1 MAMNSD
7 RVMEGVQQA
16 PHRSLFNAL
25 GFTEEERR
33 KPLIGIVSS
42 FNEIV
47 PGHMNLDKIT
57 EAVKLAVA
65 EAGGMPVVVPA
76 IAVCDGIAM
85 GHIGMKYS
93 LVTRDLIADSTEC
106 LAKAHAFDGMVCI
119 PNCDKNVPGL
129 LMAAARVNIPTVF
142 VSGGPMMAGRVD
154 GHKTSLSS
162 MFEAVG
168 SVSAG
173 KMTNEKLC
181 EYEEKACPTCGS
193 CSGMYTANS
202 MNCLT
207 EAIGMGLPGNG
218 TIPAVYS
225 ARIRLAKHAG
235 YAVMNLI
242 EKNIRPRDIM
252 TKEAFMNAMAMD
264 MALGCST
271 NTMLHLP
278 AIAHEAGVDLD
289 MEIANEVSSRTP
301 NLCHLAPAGPTYME
315 DLNEAGGVL
324 AVMSELVKK
333 NLINTDLITV
343 TGKTIKENL
352 VGVKNL
358 NPEVIRPIENPYMQS
373 GGIAVL
379 KGNIAPDTG
388 VVKKSAVV
396 PEMLVHEGPARV
408 FDCEEDAIEAIL
420 TGKIVAGDVVV
431 IRYEGPKGGPG
442 MREMLNPTSAIAGR
456 GLGSSVALITDG
468 RFSGASRGASIGHV
482 SPEAAVGGPIALI
495 EEGDIIS
502 IDIPNNALNVKV
514 SDEELAKRKEKWQP
528 REPKV
533 TTGYLARYRELVT
546 SGNRGA
552 ILEIPGTSK

>member
-7 RVMEGVQQA
+7 RVMKGLQQA

-25 GFTEEERR
+25 GFTEEERN

-42 FNEIV
+42 YNEIV

-142 VSGGPMMAGRVD
+142 VSGGPMMAGRFQ

-173 KMTNEKLC
+173 KMSNEELC
-181 EYEEKACPTCGS
+181 ELEEKACPTCGS

-225 ARIRLAKHAG
+225 ARIRLAKKAG
-235 YAVMNLI
+235 YAVMNLV

-278 AIAHEAGVDLD
+278 AIAHEAGVDIN
-289 MEIANEVSSRTP
+289 MEIANEVSAKTP

-333 NLINTDLITV
+333 NLINTDLITA

-352 VGVKNL
+352 EGVYNK

-388 VVKKSAVV
+388 IVKKSAVV
-396 PEMLVHEGPARV
+396 PEMMVHEGPARV

-420 TGKIVAGDVVV
+420 GGKIVAGDVVV

-514 SDEELAKRKEKWQP
+514 SDEELAKRREKWQP

-552 ILEIPGTSK
+552 VLEIPRA

>member
-7 RVMEGVQQA
+7 RVFKGLQQA

-25 GFTEEERR
+25 GFTEEERNR
-33 KPLIGIVSS
+33 PLIGIVSS
-42 FNEIV
+42 YNEIV

-106 LAKAHAFDGMVCI
+106 LAIAHAFDGMVCI

-142 VSGGPMMAGRVD
+142 VSGGPMMAGRID

-173 KMTNEKLC
+173 TMTEEKLC
-181 EYEEKACPTCGS
+181 EFEEKACPTCGS

-225 ARIRLAKHAG
+225 ARIRLAKEAG
-235 YAVMNLI
+235 YAVMRLV

-252 TKEAFMNAMAMD
+252 TKEAFMNAMTMD

-278 AIAHEAGVDLD
+278 AIAHEAGVELN

-333 NLINTDLITV
+333 NLINTNLITA

-352 VGVKNL
+352 EGVYNK

-379 KGNIAPDTG
+379 KGNLAPDTG
-388 VVKKSAVV
+388 IVKKSAVV
-396 PEMLVHEGPARV
+396 PEMMTHEGPARV

-420 TGKIVAGDVVV
+420 GGKIVAGDVVV

-482 SPEAAVGGPIALI
+482 SPEAAVGGPIALV

-514 SDEELAKRKEKWQP
+514 SDEELAKRRQKWQP

-533 TTGYLARYRELVT
+533 TTGYLSRYRELVT

-552 ILEIPGTSK
+552 ILEIPKA

>member
-1 MAMNSD
+1 MTKTSD
-7 RVMEGVQQA
+7 SVMKGLQQA

-25 GFTEEERR
+25 GFTEEERK
-33 KPLIGIVSS
+33 KPLVGIVSS
-42 FNEIV
+42 YNEIV

-106 LAKAHAFDGMVCI
+106 LARAHAFDGMVCI

-142 VSGGPMMAGRVD
+142 VSGGPMMAGRID

-173 KMTNEKLC
+173 KMSEEKLA
-181 EYEEKACPTCGS
+181 EFEEKACPTCGS

-252 TKEAFMNAMAMD
+252 TKEAFMNAMTMD

-278 AIAHEAGVDLD
+278 AIAHEAGVELD

-333 NLINTDLITV
+333 NLINTDIITA
-343 TGKTIKENL
+343 TGKTVGENL
-352 VGVKNL
+352 EGVYNRD
-358 NPEVIRPIENPYMQS
+358 PEVIRPIDNPYMQS

-388 VVKKSAVV
+388 IVKKSAVV
-396 PEMLVHEGPARV
+396 PEMMVHEGPARV
-408 FDCEEDAIEAIL
+408 FDCEEDAIAAIL
-420 TGKIVAGDVVV
+420 GGKIVAGDVVV

-514 SDEELAKRKEKWQP
+514 SDEELARRREKWQP

-533 TTGYLARYRELVT
+533 NTGYLSRYRELVT

-552 ILEIPGTSK
+552 ILEIPHR

>member
-1 MAMNSD
+1 MTMNSD
-7 RVMEGVQQA
+7 RVMKGLQQA

-42 FNEIV
+42 YNEIV

-173 KMTNEKLC
+173 KMTEEKLC

-207 EAIGMGLPGNG
+207 ETIGMGLPGNG

-225 ARIRLAKHAG
+225 ARIRLAKRAG
-235 YAVMNLI
+235 YAVMDLV
-242 EKNIRPRDIM
+242 KKDIRPKDIM
-252 TKEAFMNAMAMD
+252 TKEAFMNALTMD

-278 AIAHEAGVDLD
+278 AIAHEAGVELN

-333 NLINTDLITV
+333 NLLNTDVITV
-343 TGKTIKENL
+343 TGKTIAENL
-352 VGVKNL
+352 EGVKNL
-358 NPEVIRPIENPYMQS
+358 NPEVIRPIENPYMLS

-388 VVKKSAVV
+388 IVKKSAVV
-396 PEMLVHEGPARV
+396 PEMMVHEGPARV
-408 FDCEEDAIEAIL
+408 FDCEEDAIAAIL
-420 TGKIVAGDVVV
+420 GGKIVSGDVVV

-442 MREMLNPTSAIAGR
+442 MREMLNPTSAIAGM

-502 IDIPNNALNVKV
+502 IDIPNNSLNVKV
-514 SDEELAKRKEKWQP
+514 SDEVLAERRKNWKP

-552 ILEIPGTSK
+552 ILEIPRC

>member
-1 MAMNSD
+1 MNSD
-7 RVMEGVQQA
+7 RVMKGLQQA

-25 GFTEEERR
+25 GFTEEERN

-42 FNEIV
+42 YNEIV
-47 PGHMNLDKIT
+47 PGHMNIDKIT
-57 EAVKLAVA
+57 DAVKLAVA

-106 LAKAHAFDGMVCI
+106 LATAHAFDGMVCI

-142 VSGGPMMAGRVD
+142 VSGGPMMAGRID

-173 KMTNEKLC
+173 KMTEEKLC
-181 EYEEKACPTCGS
+181 EFEEKACPTCGS

-225 ARIRLAKHAG
+225 ARIRLAKQAG
-235 YAVMNLI
+235 YAVMRLV

-252 TKEAFMNAMAMD
+252 TKEAFMNAMTMD

-278 AIAHEAGVDLD
+278 AIAHEAGVELD

-333 NLINTDLITV
+333 NLINTDLITA

-352 VGVKNL
+352 EGIVNK
-358 NPEVIRPIENPYMQS
+358 NPEVIRPIDNPYMQS

-388 VVKKSAVV
+388 IVKKSAVV
-396 PEMLVHEGPARV
+396 PEMMVHEGPARV

-502 IDIPNNALNVKV
+502 IDIPNNSLNVKV
-514 SDEELAKRKEKWQP
+514 SDEELAKRREKWQP

-533 TTGYLARYRELVT
+533 TTGYLSRYRELVT
-546 SGNRGA
+546 SGSRGA
-552 ILEIPGTSK
+552 ILEIPKA